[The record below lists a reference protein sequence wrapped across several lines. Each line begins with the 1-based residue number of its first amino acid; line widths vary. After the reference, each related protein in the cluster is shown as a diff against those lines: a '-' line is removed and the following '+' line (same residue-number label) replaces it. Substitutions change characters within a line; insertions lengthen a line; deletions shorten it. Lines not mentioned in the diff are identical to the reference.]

1 MKFEK
6 LLAENKCVIERFVHF
21 RISNAEDAEDILQEI
36 YLAAWKSFDNL
47 NDKSHFKSWIIS
59 IARNKCNDYYRK
71 DKFDVI
77 DDYDLELCVG
87 KSGIGEKF
95 EIIELIKSLNE
106 NDREILTLYY
116 FAGYS
121 QQEISRALKIPIGTV
136 KSRLY
141 NARNNFKLKYAPYYN
156 DIKGDANMSLPKY
169 LPEYTIAKLNK
180 NPFEVKCEELMGWLI
195 IPRIDEKI
203 EWALYEYETKQQ
215 TERCELKVVS
225 KAIIHDIEGVEI
237 IAKEYNSFESNKLD
251 LNSFTERKFIA
262 QLTETHCRF
271 LAESH
276 KSNGITHY
284 YTFLDD
290 NEFIKNWGYGVNN
303 CGKETNLSFK
313 SLAKRDGNNIVSDSN
328 VMDIVG
334 RYAVTING
342 KTYDTVCLMDIE
354 TYDEGVV
361 TEQYIDKNGR
371 TILWRRFNA
380 DDWKYEKYNQLWSKK
395 LPNNDRI
402 KVNDKVYIHWYD
414 CISSYIYS

>member
-1 MKFEK
+1 MKFEE
-6 LLAENKCVIERFVHF
+6 LLAENKSVIERFVHF
-21 RISNAEDAEDILQEI
+21 RIANTEDAEDILQET
-36 YLAAWKSFDNL
+36 YLAALKGFDSL
-47 NDKSHFKSWIIS
+47 NDKSHFKSWIIR
-59 IARNKCNDYYRK
+59 IARNKCNDYYRM
-71 DKFDVI
+71 DRIDVV

-87 KSGIGEKF
+87 KTGIGETF
-95 EIIELIKSLNE
+95 EIMELIKSLNE

-116 FAGYS
+116 FIGYS
-121 QQEISRALKIPIGTV
+121 QQEISQALNIPIGTV

-141 NARNNFKLKYAPYYN
+141 NARNNFKLKYAPCN

-169 LPEYTIAKLNK
+169 LPEYTITKLNK
-180 NPFEVKCEELMGWLI
+180 VPFDVKCEELMGWLI
-195 IPRIDEKI
+195 IPRINEKI

-215 TERCELKVVS
+215 TERCELEVVG
-225 KAIIHDIEGVEI
+225 KAIVHDIEGVEI
-237 IAKEYNSFESNKLD
+237 IAKEYNPVESNKLD
-251 LNSFTERKFIA
+251 LNAFAERRFIA
-262 QLTETHCRF
+262 QLTDSHCRF

-290 NEFIKNWGYGVNN
+290 NEFTKNWGYGVDN
-303 CGKETNLSFK
+303 CGKEINLSSN
-313 SLAKRDGNNIVSDSN
+313 SLVTREHNNIVSDSN

-361 TEQYIDKNGR
+361 TEQYIDKSGR

-380 DDWKYEKYNQLWSKK
+380 DDWKYEKYNQLWSEK
-395 LPNNDRI
+395 LPNNDSI
-402 KVNDKVYIHWYD
+402 KVNDKTYIHWYD
-414 CISSYIYS
+414 CISCYICS